1 MPYSAEIS
9 RTNPACVL
17 LLIDQSKSMAEP
29 FAGQPD
35 QRKCD
40 GVADAVNRLIQNLVL
55 KCAKADG
62 VRDYFRVGLI
72 GYGGDVSAGLGGAL
86 PDDVLVPVSTLA
98 DHPLRV
104 EDRTRLVSD
113 GAGGTVEQTV
123 KFPVWFDP
131 TARGRTPMAAAF
143 EAAEQVVANFILA
156 HPDAYPP
163 IVLNITDGRPSD
175 ANPQPVVKR
184 IKGLATSDGPVLVFN
199 LLLSADPKP
208 PVYFLGDDELL
219 VDAYGKLLFR
229 LSSRLPPKLLA
240 AARADGFAV
249 KPGARGVVFNADLVA
264 VVRFLDI
271 GTRVTTGMK

>member
-17 LLIDQSKSMAEP
+17 ILIDQSKSMAEP

-35 QRKCD
+35 KAKCD

-55 KCAKADG
+55 KCAKIDG
-62 VRDYFRVGLI
+62 VRDYFHVGVI
-72 GYGGDVSAGLGGAL
+72 GYGGELSAGLGGTL
-86 PDDVLVPVSTLA
+86 PDDVLVPIGRLA
-98 DHPLRV
+98 DSPLRV
-104 EDRTRLVSD
+104 ETRTRQADD

-131 TARGRTPMAAAF
+131 RAYGRTLMNAAF
-143 EAAEQVVANFILA
+143 EAAETTVSQFILQY
-156 HPDAYPP
+156 PDSYPP

-175 ANPQPVVKR
+175 ANPQPVARR
-184 IKGLATSDGPVLVFN
+184 IRSLATTDGAVLVFN

-208 PVYFLGDDELL
+208 PVYFLSDESLL
-219 VDAYGKLLFR
+219 VDTYAKLLFR
-229 LSSRLPPKLLA
+229 MSSELPPKLLA

-249 KPGARGVVFNADLVA
+249 GKGSRGVVFNADLVA

-271 GTRVTTGMK
+271 GTRVSAPLK

>member
-62 VRDYFRVGLI
+62 VRDYFQVGLI
-72 GYGGDVSAGLGGAL
+72 GYGGAVAAGLGGAL

-104 EDRTRLVSD
+104 EERTRLVGD

-131 TARGRTPMAAAF
+131 TARGRTPMSAAF
-143 EAAEQVVANFILA
+143 EAAEQVVSNFILA

-184 IKGLATSDGPVLVFN
+184 IKNLATSDGPVLVFN

-219 VDAYGKLLFR
+219 VDAYAKLLFR

-249 KPGARGVVFNADLVA
+249 MPGARGVVFNADLVA